1 MTKPRIN
8 GLFLLISI
16 CISYASFGQFK
27 TIEGIVLD
35 SKKNEVLAFATIG
48 IKGTTVGTASNSEG
62 RFILSISE
70 PFEDSILFCS
80 YMGYKN
86 FEVRVRTI
94 GSRIRIDMEPD
105 TFTLDEV
112 EVRPWQPWDYIWNA
126 MQKIPENYAKKP
138 YMTNG
143 YYSEYIT
150 ENDIFLKYTEGVIE
164 TFNPPYGKDEQS
176 QSKVLKA
183 RRRDDLG
190 TLRFMRK
197 KLEKKYEKEKRKAH
211 KNGEE
216 WEEKESIDEE
226 IISASFGGP
235 EEILSADP
243 LRDTAS
249 FLDIKLKKKYKYS
262 IEGYSRYYGEQVIII
277 GFESKGVYEHQRQV
291 GNIYISIESDAII
304 SIEYDSEI
312 VVPPIA
318 RPLIFLAGF
327 GITNPEL
334 HAMVHYKPV
343 GNKWYLNDISVDG
356 GTRLTKKKMFKKNDR
371 SNFYVEMALINN
383 KFEFKEI
390 HEIPEED
397 RIDGDKP
404 LEEQVQRDPGFWKSY
419 KVVRPSRLS
428 DE

>member
-235 EEILSADP
+235 EEILSA
-243 LRDTAS
+243 
-249 FLDIKLKKKYKYS
+249 
-262 IEGYSRYYGEQVIII
+262 
-277 GFESKGVYEHQRQV
+277 
-291 GNIYISIESDAII
+291 
-304 SIEYDSEI
+304 
-312 VVPPIA
+312 
-318 RPLIFLAGF
+318 
-327 GITNPEL
+327 
-334 HAMVHYKPV
+334 
-343 GNKWYLNDISVDG
+343 
-356 GTRLTKKKMFKKNDR
+356 
-371 SNFYVEMALINN
+371 
-383 KFEFKEI
+383 
-390 HEIPEED
+390 
-397 RIDGDKP
+397 
-404 LEEQVQRDPGFWKSY
+404 
-419 KVVRPSRLS
+419 
-428 DE
+428 